1 MTFPQIYANI
11 LIENPIDRDSFYSQ
25 EIIHMSKKLRKIRK
39 KAYKVYSQTLIPVFV
54 LAITAIQMTFPQMAL
69 AIEDISVIN
78 EPSNS
83 QITNIID
90 YSTWDYEI
98 RLPESNNKEPRYT
111 INITVTAY
119 NSLPWQTDDTPCIA
133 ASGMDVCERDAE
145 DIIATNFAHLPFGT
159 RVKLPDLYGDRIFRV
174 EDRMNKRYYQ
184 RADIW
189 MKDYADAKAFGKK
202 YTRMEIF

>member
-90 YSTWDYEI
+90 YPTWDYEM
-98 RLPESNNKEPRYT
+98 RLPESNDKEPRYT

-133 ASGMDVCERDAE
+133 ASGMDVCERNAE
-145 DIIATNFAHLPFGT
+145 DVIATNFAHLPFGT
-159 RVKLPDLYGDRIFRV
+159 RVRLPDLYGDRIFRV

-189 MKDYADAKAFGKK
+189 MKEYADAKAFGKK

>member
-1 MTFPQIYANI
+1 
-11 LIENPIDRDSFYSQ
+11 
-25 EIIHMSKKLRKIRK
+25 MSKKLRKIRK